1 MFTLNSGNAQRTGVV
16 SAPREGA
23 GREDRPAIA
32 LEVSTVGDARRV
44 SRRSLFK
51 RTSALALGAAAA
63 GSAELAAG
71 SEDGGPPTASS
82 LGTVEAVHA
91 DGSLRVR
98 SQAGSR
104 TIEGD
109 GGQGSLE
116 QFAPAAVADGSSFD
130 VRPGGSQ
137 SWAVNDEAVVIETFD
152 GSRWT
157 LSEVQRLYR
166 PISSSR
172 VEDRNG
178 DRLETTNGGVQLTG
192 DTAARSS
199 ADGFEAI
206 PISELDEGDVV
217 GGIGYLSTESED
229 CWLTAVQA
237 GGYRG
242 RGTARR

>member
-1 MFTLNSGNAQRTGVV
+1 M
-16 SAPREGA
+16 
-23 GREDRPAIA
+23 
-32 LEVSTVGDARRV
+32 GDARRI
-44 SRRSLFK
+44 SRRSLFT
-51 RTSALALGAAAA
+51 RTTAVALGASAT

-71 SEDGGPPTASS
+71 SEGGGPPTASS

-98 SQAGSR
+98 SERGSR

-109 GGQGSLE
+109 AGPDSLARY
-116 QFAPAAVADGSSFD
+116 APAAVDDASSFD
-130 VRPGGSQ
+130 FQPGGSQ
-137 SWAVNDEAVVIETFD
+137 SWAVNDEVVAIETFD
-152 GSRWT
+152 EGRWT

-166 PISSSR
+166 PINASR
-172 VEDRNG
+172 IVDRNG
-178 DRLETTNGGVQLTG
+178 DRLETNNGGVQLT
-192 DTAARSS
+192 DETAARGS

-206 PISELDEGDVV
+206 PPDELGEGDTV